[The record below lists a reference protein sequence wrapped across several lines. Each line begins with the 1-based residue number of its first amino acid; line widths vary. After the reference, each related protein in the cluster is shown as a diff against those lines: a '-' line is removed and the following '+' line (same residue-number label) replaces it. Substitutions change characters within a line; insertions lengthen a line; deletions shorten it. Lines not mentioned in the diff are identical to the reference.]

1 MMRAMQRRSL
11 LAMPL
16 LWGLTSSLGLA
27 SLVAACSRSE
37 PAPGSSSGGGSSGTG
52 GAGPARRVNIVVI
65 PKGTTHEF
73 WKSVHAGAVKA
84 ARELD
89 VDVIWKGPLKEDD
102 LKSQI
107 DLVQSFTAQRVS
119 GIVLAPLNDKALVAS
134 VNGAT
139 GAGVPVVIFDSA
151 LSGGN
156 PVSYVAT
163 DNRAAGGLA
172 AARLR
177 ELVPGPGKVVVLRY
191 QEGSASTQEREEGFL
206 SGLAARP
213 DLEVVSS
220 NQYGGAT
227 TESAFKAAER
237 VLLAQNASGG
247 GVTAVFTPNESTTF
261 GMLLALQK
269 SNLAGK
275 LRFLGFDAS
284 DKLLTAVEG
293 GHIDALVLQNPFNM
307 GYLSVKAMVEHLRG
321 KSVAP
326 RTDTGAQLVDA
337 KNLKDPQIQELV
349 KPDLA
354 KWLG

>member
-1 MMRAMQRRSL
+1 MRRRSILALSLTL
-11 LAMPL
+11 LA
-16 LWGLTSSLGLA
+16 S
-27 SLVAACSRSE
+27 ACSRSQSSGTGSGTGAGTTGAGT
-37 PAPGSSSGGGSSGTG
+37 PASGGGSA
-52 GAGPARRVNIVVI
+52 AGRLNIAVI

-89 VDVIWKGPLKEDD
+89 VDVTWKGPLKEDD

-134 VNGAT
+134 VNAAT

-156 PVSYVAT
+156 PVSFVAT

-172 AARLR
+172 AARLL
-177 ELVPGPGKVVVLRY
+177 ELAPGPAKVVVLRY
-191 QEGSASTQEREEGFL
+191 QEGSASTNDREEGFL
-206 SGLAARP
+206 AGLAAHP
-213 DLEVVSS
+213 EVTVVSA

-237 VLLAQNASGG
+237 VLLAQNAAGG
-247 GVTAVFTPNESTTF
+247 GVTAIFTPNESTTF

-269 SNLAGK
+269 ANLAGK
-275 LRFLGFDAS
+275 LRFVGFDVS
-284 DKLLTAVEG
+284 EKLLQGVEAKQV
-293 GHIDALVLQNPFNM
+293 DALVLQNPFNM
-307 GYLSVKAMVEHLRG
+307 GYLAVRAVVEHLRG
-321 KSVAP
+321 KPVAA

-337 KNLKDPQIQELV
+337 QNLHEPSIQELV

-354 KWLG
+354 KWLGP